1 MRRRPR
7 RRAPIAWPGTNLNT
21 LIGRYDDLLPGN
33 LDPNHE
39 LYPGQVDGHGCIY
52 PWFDQQSRSS
62 SIACTRR
69 TIHVAARR
77 DYDEDM
83 GNQPTGRELG
93 ARDSLGGLD
102 CAHPPLN
109 GADSTNAASPATAT
123 EPADQYAASIGQI
136 GAGAGGLHGADEFLA
151 YWVALLEASP
161 AYHLGQML
169 IVVTFDEG
177 DSADGTACCGEA
189 PGSDSP
195 TPGFSPLLAPIF
207 QRYVEPGSVDPT
219 RQITY
224 ALLGAAT
231 LRGSARDHPGRH
243 RWARPSR
250 LRRRERATA
259 VRLLRF

>member
-1 MRRRPR
+1 M
-7 RRAPIAWPGTNLNT
+7 AAW
-21 LIGRYDDLLPGN
+21 
-33 LDPNHE
+33 
-39 LYPGQVDGHGCIY
+39 
-52 PWFDQQSRSS
+52 
-62 SIACTRR
+62 
-69 TIHVAARR
+69 R

-93 ARDSLGGLD
+93 APDPLGGLD
-102 CAHPPLN
+102 CGHPPLN

-189 PGSDSP
+189 PGPDSP

-207 QRYVEPGSVDPT
+207 QRYVEPGSVDST
-219 RQITY
+219 GQYNHYSALRRY
-224 ALLGAAT
+224 EDLLGITRGGTDGLGHLGFAAASG
-231 LRGSARDHPGRH
+231 LQPFGRDVFN
-243 RWARPSR
+243 RPY
-250 LRRRERATA
+250 RRR
-259 VRLLRF
+259 